1 MLLKYF
7 DEILITKVPFLL
19 PDCPK
24 MSPYVLLQSLNVVLR
39 LNMRGTSHSR
49 KQLLVEPKQAFAY
62 KIAL

>member
-7 DEILITKVPFLL
+7 DEILITKVPLLL

-24 MSPYVLLQSLNVVLR
+24 MSPSVLLQSLNVVLR
-39 LNMRGTSHSR
+39 LNMRRTSHSR
-49 KQLLVEPKQAFAY
+49 KQLPVEPKQAFAY

>member
-49 KQLLVEPKQAFAY
+49 K
-62 KIAL
+62 